1 MGLKYNQSTY
11 DSINENQMIDSP
23 YYQSVNSNT
32 PFPPPPNFFMILETG
47 EFMISEAGDFMIT
60 E

>member
-11 DSINENQMIDSP
+11 DGINSSQLIDNP
-23 YYQSVNSNT
+23 YDQSVNSNT
-32 PFPPPPNFFMILETG
+32 PLPPPPNFFMITEASD
-47 EFMISEAGDFMIT
+47 FMITEAGDFMIT